1 MSEHN
6 PTVFIIDDDEVVR
19 DTIGQL
25 VETVDLN
32 SKTFASAKEF
42 LASYDPIQFGCL
54 VLDVRMPGISGLKL
68 QSRLKENNSH
78 IPIIFISGHGDI
90 QMAAQAFKNGAVD
103 FIEKPFRN
111 QVLLDQ
117 IQEAIAKDTQLR
129 QKQTIRKAARDKLE
143 SLTQREREVLDLVT
157 AGNANKVIATKL
169 ELSQRTV
176 EVHRASIME
185 KLRVDS
191 VAELVTLVGGANDM
205 Q

>member
-6 PTVFIIDDDEVVR
+6 PTVFIIDDDGVVR
-19 DTIGQL
+19 NTIAQL

-32 SKTFASAKEF
+32 SKTFASAEEF
-42 LASYDPIQFGCL
+42 IASYDPLQSGCL

-68 QSRLKENNSH
+68 QSRLKENNTH

-90 QMAAQAFKNGAVD
+90 QMAGSAFKNGAVD

-117 IQEAIAKDTQLR
+117 IQEAIARDAKLR
-129 QKQTIRKAARDKLE
+129 QKQIIQKAARDKLE
-143 SLTQREREVLDLVT
+143 SLTQREHEVWNLIT

-176 EVHRASIME
+176 EVHRASVME
-185 KLRVDS
+185 KLQVDS